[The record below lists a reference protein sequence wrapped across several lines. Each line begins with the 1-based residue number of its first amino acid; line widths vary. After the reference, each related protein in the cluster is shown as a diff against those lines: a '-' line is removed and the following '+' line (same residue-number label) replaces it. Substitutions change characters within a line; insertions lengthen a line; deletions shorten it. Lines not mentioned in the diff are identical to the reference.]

1 MNFSARIVLGIIAL
15 LVVGWVAN
23 SYAAPTAEQR
33 SAERR
38 MYNLMLKAGNLYK
51 SGELD
56 ECAKVV
62 KQVQGEFKEAIK
74 DADKPTQQLFSRVYN
89 SMKQA
94 HALLELEGVELEAI
108 PSIEKLAGGGGDT
121 PEPIGNAGVSF
132 VNQVVPILTAKCG
145 NCHIRNA
152 RGMFSMSDYETLMKG
167 PAEGVVVFPKDADG
181 SRIVEV
187 IVEGDMPRGGLKV
200 ADEELAILKK
210 WISEGAKFD
219 GEDPKASLSSLNPD
233 ATVGDLPMVEL
244 TKATGDETV
253 RFSRDIAPIF
263 VENCVGC
270 HGAGQRPSGR
280 LDINRFSAMLRG
292 GESGPPVLP
301 GKAEESLLIK
311 KLLGTGGG
319 QRMPLRKEPLSEEQM
334 KLITTWISEGAT
346 FDARDGN
353 QPLTEVVAIAK
364 AEDSTHEELS
374 ADRSILSEKN
384 WKLAMSGLTHQQ
396 AESKSFLVV
405 GSLSESELAKI
416 ADAGEAVAGK
426 ISVALKADKSTP
438 LIKGRMTLFVF
449 NKRYDYGEFG
459 TMVEKRSLPRDWKG
473 HWKYSIV
480 DAYGTILNPSSEE
493 YTVDGLIA
501 EQLAGVYISTLGD
514 LPGWFS
520 EGVGRA
526 IAQRVVKDDA
536 RIEKWDDQVGAAVKG
551 MAKSTDFMNGKL
563 SPEDSALVAY
573 SYVKSMMGNKQ
584 KFDQLLGQLR
594 KGSNLEDACV
604 TVYGGTPEQL
614 SDIWWQTA
622 SR

>member
-1 MNFSARIVLGIIAL
+1 MNLSARIVFAISVLLII
-15 LVVGWVAN
+15 GWVAN

-33 SAERR
+33 TAERR

-89 SMKQA
+89 SMKRA

-108 PSIEKLAGGGGDT
+108 PSIEKLAGADT
-121 PEPIGNAGVSF
+121 PKPIGNAGVSF
-132 VNQVVPILTAKCG
+132 VSQVVPILTAKCG

-292 GESGPPVLP
+292 GESGPSVLP

-319 QRMPLRKEPLSEEQM
+319 QRMPLRKDPLSDEQM

-364 AEDSTHEELS
+364 AEDATHEELS

-405 GSLSESELAKI
+405 GSLSESQLSKI
-416 ADAGEAVAGK
+416 ADAGEVVASK

-493 YTVDGLIA
+493 YTIDGLIA

-526 IAQRVVKDDA
+526 IAQRIVKDDA
-536 RIEKWDDQVGAAVKG
+536 RIEKWDDQVGAAIRG

-573 SYVKSMMGNKQ
+573 SYVKSMMSNKQ

-604 TVYGGTPEQL
+604 TVFGGTPEQL
-614 SDIWWQTA
+614 SDNWWQTA

>member
-1 MNFSARIVLGIIAL
+1 MNFSARIVFGISVL
-15 LVVGWVAN
+15 LIIGWVAN
-23 SYAAPTAEQR
+23 SYAAPTVEQR
-33 SAERR
+33 TAERR

-51 SGELD
+51 SGKLD

-89 SMKQA
+89 SMKRA

-108 PSIEKLAGGGGDT
+108 PSIEKLAGADGDT

-233 ATVGDLPMVEL
+233 VTIGDLPMVEL

-319 QRMPLRKEPLSEEQM
+319 QRMPLRKDPLSDEQM
-334 KLITTWISEGAT
+334 QLITTWISEGAT

-364 AEDSTHEELS
+364 AEDATHEELS

-405 GSLSESELAKI
+405 GSL
-416 ADAGEAVAGK
+416 
-426 ISVALKADKSTP
+426 
-438 LIKGRMTLFVF
+438 
-449 NKRYDYGEFG
+449 
-459 TMVEKRSLPRDWKG
+459 
-473 HWKYSIV
+473 
-480 DAYGTILNPSSEE
+480 
-493 YTVDGLIA
+493 
-501 EQLAGVYISTLGD
+501 
-514 LPGWFS
+514 
-520 EGVGRA
+520 
-526 IAQRVVKDDA
+526 
-536 RIEKWDDQVGAAVKG
+536 
-551 MAKSTDFMNGKL
+551 
-563 SPEDSALVAY
+563 
-573 SYVKSMMGNKQ
+573 
-584 KFDQLLGQLR
+584 
-594 KGSNLEDACV
+594 
-604 TVYGGTPEQL
+604 
-614 SDIWWQTA
+614 
-622 SR
+622 

>member
-1 MNFSARIVLGIIAL
+1 MNFSARIVFGISVL
-15 LVVGWVAN
+15 LIIGWVAN
-23 SYAAPTAEQR
+23 SYAAPTVEQR
-33 SAERR
+33 TAERR

-51 SGELD
+51 SGKLD

-89 SMKQA
+89 SMKRA

-108 PSIEKLAGGGGDT
+108 PSIEKLAGAGGDT

-233 ATVGDLPMVEL
+233 VTIGDLPMVEL

-292 GESGPPVLP
+292 GESGPSVLP

-319 QRMPLRKEPLSEEQM
+319 QRMPLRKDPLSDAQM

-364 AEDSTHEELS
+364 AEDATHEELS

-405 GSLSESELAKI
+405 GSLSESQLSKI
-416 ADAGEAVAGK
+416 ADAGEVVASK

-493 YTVDGLIA
+493 YTIDGLIA

-514 LPGWFS
+514 LPDWFS

-526 IAQRVVKDDA
+526 IAQRIVKDDA
-536 RIEKWDDQVGAAVKG
+536 RIEKWDDQIGAAIKG

-573 SYVKSMMGNKQ
+573 SYVKSMMSNKQ